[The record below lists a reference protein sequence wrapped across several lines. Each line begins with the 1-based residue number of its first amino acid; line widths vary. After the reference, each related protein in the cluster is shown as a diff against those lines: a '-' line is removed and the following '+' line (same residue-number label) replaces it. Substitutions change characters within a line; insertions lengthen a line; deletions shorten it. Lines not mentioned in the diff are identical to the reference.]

1 MSRQSALIPRGPLAL
16 AFVFGALA
24 LCCIKPTPF
33 EEDTLLRPAIITAE
47 QWGSTPQPIPEERRH
62 EPRDIVVHHAGV
74 EWQAGRDPADFIR
87 NMQAWG
93 QRDKGW
99 PDLPYHFMIAPNGQI
114 YEARPV
120 EYEGETNTDYDLEGH
135 ILVELMG
142 NFETQR
148 PSPNQIVSLV
158 QMLAW
163 LCQEHGCDPNEI
175 CGHCDVAPGQTV
187 CPGRDLHRYIA
198 DGQLAQW
205 VSAKLRGETPT
216 IVIGAPLPDGP
227 TETIPLD

>member
-1 MSRQSALIPRGPLAL
+1 
-16 AFVFGALA
+16 
-24 LCCIKPTPF
+24 
-33 EEDTLLRPAIITAE
+33 
-47 QWGSTPQPIPEERRH
+47 
-62 EPRDIVVHHAGV
+62 
-74 EWQAGRDPADFIR
+74 
-87 NMQAWG
+87 MQGWG

-114 YEARPV
+114 YEARPI
-120 EYEGETNTDYDLEGH
+120 EYEGETNTNYDLAGH

-158 QMLAW
+158 HMLAW
-163 LCQEHGCDPNEI
+163 LCQEYDCDPNEI
-175 CGHCDVAPGQTV
+175 CGHCDAAPGQTS

-205 VSAKLRGETPT
+205 VSAKLRGETPR

-227 TETIPLD
+227 TEAIPLD